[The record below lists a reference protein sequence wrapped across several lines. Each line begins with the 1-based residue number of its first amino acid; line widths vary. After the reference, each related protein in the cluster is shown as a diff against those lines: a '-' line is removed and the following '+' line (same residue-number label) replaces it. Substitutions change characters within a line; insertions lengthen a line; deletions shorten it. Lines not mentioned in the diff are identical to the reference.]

1 MKHGVLQFFS
11 WPNRRGE
18 LPQVYQRALERI
30 KIMDQ
35 TGFDAVWLA
44 EHHFSTYSVCPSV
57 HIMGMHVADITQNIR
72 IGTAV
77 SLAAFYHPLRL
88 AEEVA
93 FLDQLSGGRVNW
105 GAGRGFDRTEMQVFD
120 VEHADSYPKFHEN
133 VEIVLKAWEDGPLTY
148 HGQYHQFDEVE
159 VLPKPYQNPVP
170 VWIAC
175 SSDKAIQW
183 SGQKGFS
190 VLMDPHSSHAEIKR
204 KFDLYQ
210 SELKANNHEVVG
222 RDIPMARLLAI
233 ADTDEAAEQIA
244 YNGSQ
249 WMFGSYFNAGQGSTQ
264 TASKTGTDPQ
274 QRLDEYVSGSVI
286 HGCPERVADILTELE
301 ETLPLNYLM
310 TAPLSNRTFI
320 QFVDEVLPRIN

>member
-93 FLDQLSGGRVNW
+93 FLDQLSEGRINW

-120 VEHADSYPKFHEN
+120 VEHEDSYPKFHEN
-133 VEIVLKAWEDGPLTY
+133 VEIVLKAWEEGPLTY
-148 HGQYHQFDEVE
+148 HGKYHQFDEVE
-159 VLPKPYQNPVP
+159 VLPKPYQNPIP

-175 SSDKAIQW
+175 SSDKAIEW
-183 SGQKGFS
+183 AGKHGFS
-190 VLMDPHSSHAEIKR
+190 ILMDPHSSHADIKR
-204 KFDLYQ
+204 KY
-210 SELKANNHEVVG
+210 ELHQQELRASNHQADG
-222 RDIPMARLLAI
+222 QDIPMARLLAI
-233 ADTDEAAEQIA
+233 ADTDEAAQQIA

-249 WMFGSYFNAGQGSTQ
+249 WMFGSYFGQGQGLTEKDS
-264 TASKTGTDPQ
+264 Q

-286 HGCPERVADILTELE
+286 HGCPERVADTLVELE

-320 QFVDEVLPRIN
+320 HFVDEVLPRIN